1 MRSIILRIAAV
12 MIKYSPKFLFDMM
25 LGSSEFLKRLGSL
38 GTFQK
43 ELRSVE
49 KYSDRSLLFQ
59 EVAKRCGGRVNYFE
73 FGVFQGESMNI
84 AIQAF
89 GDKLEN
95 AFGFDS
101 FEGLPEDWK
110 HAFGSIT
117 KKGTFN
123 VNGQTPD
130 IDNTNVKFVKGWFE
144 DTLPNFLRDNAD
156 LFSNDNDVVVHLDAD
171 LYGPS
176 VFVLGGIGLLSNRF
190 FVLCDEWTGGES
202 EAVLE
207 FSRFAKFS
215 IEFIGLKE
223 NPQHKM
229 PIQVAMLLTR

>member
-1 MRSIILRIAAV
+1 
-12 MIKYSPKFLFDMM
+12 
-25 LGSSEFLKRLGSL
+25 
-38 GTFQK
+38 
-43 ELRSVE
+43 
-49 KYSDRSLLFQ
+49 
-59 EVAKRCGGRVNYFE
+59 
-73 FGVFQGESMNI
+73 MNI

-202 EAVLE
+202 EAV
-207 FSRFAKFS
+207 FSEDSPIAYNWS
-215 IEFIGLKE
+215 QGAITEFIASLTKE
-223 NPQHKM
+223 NVNYMYDKTLHY
-229 PIQVAMLLTR
+229 